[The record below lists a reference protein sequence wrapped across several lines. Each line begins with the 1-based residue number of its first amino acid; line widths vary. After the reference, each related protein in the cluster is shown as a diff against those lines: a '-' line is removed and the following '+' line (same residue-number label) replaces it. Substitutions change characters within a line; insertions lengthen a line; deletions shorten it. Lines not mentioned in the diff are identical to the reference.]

1 MRRRSENR
9 PVLIARPVIVA
20 LGLLLAGFGSTSIA
34 GATPATDVTRE
45 TQVTSPLGSVTLSL
59 RSPQQFIEAKCLFIP
74 LEIAWQRRPDV
85 TVVGELTV
93 RRPGSS
99 VSNADSFVL
108 ARSEP
113 ATGNYTDYVYVC
125 PADGPGPYVLSGTAS
140 FIGSDSTDVA
150 EFPAMAFTVTQAR
163 TSITGFALSR
173 SGSRIVASGSA
184 VIARDGIAAGGIVVI
199 AVREPGSSA
208 WANVAVPEVGPKG
221 AFSVR
226 IAPALA
232 AGTWVRAQVLKC
244 KWCTG
249 ARAYARVR

>member
-1 MRRRSENR
+1 LRRRREYR
-9 PVLIARPVIVA
+9 LVPVA
-20 LGLLLAGFGSTSIA
+20 LGLLLAGFGSTAIA

-85 TVVGELTV
+85 TIVGELTV

-125 PADGPGPYVLSGTAS
+125 PADGPGTYVLSGTAS
-140 FIGSDSTDVA
+140 FIASDSTDVA